1 MKNRVEGHSHLFKDN
16 ETGVISNRSSIERD
30 RYRLAKKQALSHV
43 EHKAEL
49 DELRDDINEI
59 KALLKQ
65 MLNQ

>member
-1 MKNRVEGHSHLFKDN
+1 MKNRVEGHSHLYKDP
-16 ETGVISNRSSIERD
+16 ESGVITNNSSIERD

-49 DELRDDINEI
+49 DEMRDDINEI